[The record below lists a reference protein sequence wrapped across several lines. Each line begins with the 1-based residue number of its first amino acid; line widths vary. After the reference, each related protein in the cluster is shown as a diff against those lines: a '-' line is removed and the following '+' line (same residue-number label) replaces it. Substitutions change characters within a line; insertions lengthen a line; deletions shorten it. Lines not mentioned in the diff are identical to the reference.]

1 MVSLSGP
8 NDEKYIP
15 RLLNDVIIYSRQAF
29 DWWIHYEFLFCSSKI
44 QHSFSHLEA
53 VSDRRSSSCLGPILP
68 PEVEVFVSIL
78 KSLFVKADMI
88 LSDILQREF
97 LARTLAVSLEY
108 IEFLHDKAS
117 SLRSSLLKR
126 HSVKMN
132 LPSQHFIDTIRQW
145 TDTIASAHAASLCLQ
160 FHLRDCEMR
169 SCFHDIQ
176 KVTESFQKLRDGLI
190 FDVSNCITENI
201 LLERTKLA
209 SYFIRCAHLLSSS
222 SVEGFVSISSDLNE
236 AVHFLTV
243 LMDTCYYECR
253 FHIDSLSESKEIA
266 EFLQFSGISI
276 ILSVASSL
284 ENKFIQA
291 ILDVHDSVSEIYVA
305 GALIFKDNID
315 TILSI
320 FPRESVHSFYRIENL
335 MKLLTMDSQKYANL
349 RSAAVQLLSGL
360 DQTFDSSGDLLVIE
374 QVEAMLHAQGVD
386 VPFGDALRILTK
398 RLQ

>member
-1 MVSLSGP
+1 
-8 NDEKYIP
+8 
-15 RLLNDVIIYSRQAF
+15 
-29 DWWIHYEFLFCSSKI
+29 
-44 QHSFSHLEA
+44 
-53 VSDRRSSSCLGPILP
+53 
-68 PEVEVFVSIL
+68 
-78 KSLFVKADMI
+78 
-88 LSDILQREF
+88 
-97 LARTLAVSLEY
+97 
-108 IEFLHDKAS
+108 
-117 SLRSSLLKR
+117 
-126 HSVKMN
+126 
-132 LPSQHFIDTIRQW
+132 
-145 TDTIASAHAASLCLQ
+145 
-160 FHLRDCEMR
+160 
-169 SCFHDIQ
+169 
-176 KVTESFQKLRDGLI
+176 
-190 FDVSNCITENI
+190 
-201 LLERTKLA
+201 
-209 SYFIRCAHLLSSS
+209 
-222 SVEGFVSISSDLNE
+222 
-236 AVHFLTV
+236 
-243 LMDTCYYECR
+243 MDTCYYECR

-266 EFLQFSGISI
+266 EFLQFSGKSI